1 MQWYGRLSD
10 EMLRAMRLVVDTG
23 LHDQGWSREQAI
35 RYMQDN
41 SSIAATEIEAEVE
54 RYIVVPGQA
63 LGYKIGDL
71 RIQAL
76 RRRAEQALGPRFDI
90 RDFHAAIL
98 TDGSLPMAVL
108 EAKME
113 RWIESRR

>member
-35 RYMQDN
+35 RYMQEN
-41 SSIAATEIEAEVE
+41 SSMAASDVEAEVE
-54 RYIVVPGQA
+54 RYIVYPGQA
-63 LGYKIGDL
+63 LGYKIGDIK
-71 RIQAL
+71 IQAL
-76 RRRAEQALGPRFDI
+76 RRRAEEALGARFDI
-90 RDFHAAIL
+90 REFHAAIL